1 MTYYQTVYRQTN
13 FYDEAAL
20 IKLYSIVH
28 TRSLI
33 AFVMVIGTAIL
44 QVVFVRKLFAT
55 PTTKSLNAGI

>member
-1 MTYYQTVYRQTN
+1 MSYYQTVYRQTN

-33 AFVMVIGTAIL
+33 AFIMIIITAVI

-55 PTTKSLNAGI
+55 PTNKSTNAGI